1 VKSCG
6 IEMKLKFALLILVMT
21 VKSSFGRNIMM
32 NLEENFLRTMLL
44 SGGDDRDGFERSLF
58 E

>member
-1 VKSCG
+1 
-6 IEMKLKFALLILVMT
+6 
-21 VKSSFGRNIMM
+21 MM